1 MIKRTLYSIFS
12 LFTATAGAEKEGS
25 NCAHNSYKNIYCHIV
40 CLGHQRSKIL
50 KANRNQQLA
59 IGNWQL
65 AIGYWL
71 LAIGYWLLA
80 IELFEVKKKKKF

>member
-50 KANRNQQLA
+50 KANRN
-59 IGNWQL
+59 
-65 AIGYWL
+65 
-71 LAIGYWLLA
+71 
-80 IELFEVKKKKKF
+80 